1 MKAVL
6 CRSYGKP
13 ENLRLEEIT
22 DPIPGPSQVLVEVA
36 ASAVN
41 FPDVLMIEGNY
52 QNQPPMPFSPGG
64 EFSGTIVE
72 IGADCKKFKKGDKVF
87 GNIGFGAFAE
97 KLVAPEIILRAIP
110 DNMSFVVA
118 SAISTTYG
126 TSYYGLKNRASLA
139 KGETL
144 LVTGAGGGVGLSAVE
159 LGKAFGAHV
168 IAAASSEEK
177 LAAAKVAGADETI
190 NYSDGF
196 LKDKVK
202 EITKGKGVDVIYDP
216 VGGDLFDQCIRTIG
230 WNGRVLI
237 IGFAAGS
244 IPKIPTN
251 LILLKSCQLVGVFY
265 GAWAQKFPLENEE
278 VFDEISKLFIL
289 GKINPMVSKTFQLS
303 DYAEALNCLAERR
316 AIGKI
321 VVETK

>member
-1 MKAVL
+1 LKAVL

-13 ENLRLEEIT
+13 ENLTLEEIA
-22 DPIPGPSQVLVEVA
+22 DPIPGLSQVLVEVE

-52 QNQPPMPFSPGG
+52 QSQPPMPFSPGG
-64 EFSGTIVE
+64 EFSGTVTE
-72 IGADCKKFKKGDKVF
+72 VGADCQKFKEGDKVF

-97 KLVAPEIILRAIP
+97 KLVAPENILRAIP
-110 DNMSFVVA
+110 DNMSFAVA

-126 TSYYGLKNRASLA
+126 TSYYALKNRASLT

-144 LVTGAGGGVGLSAVE
+144 LVTGAGGGVGLAAVE

-168 IAAASSEEK
+168 IAAASSQEK
-177 LAAAKVAGADETI
+177 LAAAKAAGADETI

-196 LKDKVK
+196 LKEKVK
-202 EITKGKGVDVIYDP
+202 EITAGKGVDVIYDP

-244 IPKIPTN
+244 IPKVPAN

-265 GAWAQKFPLENEE
+265 GAWAQKFPLQNEDI
-278 VFDEISKLFIL
+278 FDEISNLFTS
-289 GKINPMVSKTFQLS
+289 GKINPMVSKRFQLS
-303 DYAEALNCLAERR
+303 DYAQALNCLAERR

-321 VVETK
+321 VVEIK